1 MKDKAREWALFAE
14 KVVRLAGE
22 KITELRRESHI
33 TVTYKDA
40 GELVT
45 SADYASDQFI
55 REAIANTYP
64 EHSILSEE
72 ATDGLWSNE
81 IFKGPLWIIDPLDG
95 TVNYAHSLP
104 HFAISMAI
112 VVDGMV
118 WAGVVHAP
126 ALGVTYIGI
135 RGEGAF
141 CNGEKLQV
149 PRCAS
154 LSDSIIGTGFP
165 HDKEKVQPALARVN
179 LLTSHCRDIR
189 RFAAPSVDICYVA
202 SGLLDAH
209 TESLAPWDV
218 AAAGL
223 IAREAGAIT
232 GHVGE
237 VPKGHPP
244 EIYGEEIVCANP
256 GIYEELISLLRSKN

>member
-1 MKDKAREWALFAE
+1 MKDKAREWTIFAD
-14 KVVRLAGE
+14 KVVRLAGA
-22 KITELRRESHI
+22 KITELRRESLI
-33 TVTYKDA
+33 KVTYKDA

-45 SADYASDQFI
+45 SADYASDQII
-55 REAIANTYP
+55 REAITNAYP

-72 ATDGLWSNE
+72 TTDGLWSNE

-95 TVNYAHSLP
+95 TVNYAHHLP

-112 VVDGMV
+112 AVDGMV

-141 CNGEKLQV
+141 CNGKKLQV
-149 PRCAS
+149 ARCAS

-179 LLTSHCRDIR
+179 LLTTHCRDIR

-202 SGLLDAH
+202 SGFLDAH
-209 TESLAPWDV
+209 TESLA
-218 AAAGL
+218 
-223 IAREAGAIT
+223 
-232 GHVGE
+232 
-237 VPKGHPP
+237 
-244 EIYGEEIVCANP
+244 C
-256 GIYEELISLLRSKN
+256 SSRSHRS